1 MIYTSGCIGLDPK
14 TGAIVSDD
22 VSAQVTQS
30 IENLK
35 AVLED
40 NDSSLK
46 NITRWTLFLIDMKD
60 FEVVNKIY
68 SSYFDSHPPAR
79 TTVAVHQLPK
89 GAKFEIQ
96 ADATV
101 KNYE

>member
-14 TGAIVSDD
+14 SGILVSDD
-22 VSAQVTQS
+22 ISSQVKQS

-40 NDSSLK
+40 NGSSLK
-46 NITRWTLFLIDMKD
+46 NIARWTLFLIDMKD
-60 FEVVNKIY
+60 FEAVNKIY
-68 SSYFDSHPPAR
+68 SSYFSTHFPAR

-101 KNYE
+101 KNC